1 VVDGDVLNVG
11 VVVVGVV
18 VVGIVLNDVVVLNV
32 GVVDTVGGVA
42 VVAIT
47 RDCCFR
53 LKLKGSCGC
62 CC

>member
-1 VVDGDVLNVG
+1 VVDGDVLNVD

-18 VVGIVLNDVVVLNV
+18 LVGIVLIV

>member
-1 VVDGDVLNVG
+1 MVDGDVLNVD

-18 VVGIVLNDVVVLNV
+18 VVGIVLNVVLNV

-53 LKLKGSCGC
+53 LKLKGS
-62 CC
+62 